1 MTWSADER
9 EAALAVEALDP
20 GAEVTGP
27 GWRLRLGPEAR
38 EPRVGA
44 CVDDA
49 WLLLD
54 EPLESGVLSH
64 ATLARANGALPGG
77 AKFALVPEDERIHV
91 RAELP
96 LQLGT
101 DLAPRLLEALRG
113 CARAIALARGE
124 CELDDDAP
132 PRAADPGGDAA
143 VAAASEDDLS
153 RLCEETG
160 WVFNRRSSGFP
171 TLDLEGTGGFF
182 QGQLERRADGVVS
195 LGAEIQDCDAASE
208 ACEEALAVFSLR
220 TCGSQRFARAVW
232 TQAGGRAAPRFE
244 VILAADPSPAELSE
258 ALSALSVAV
267 RFGARELQVLAR
279 SEEVARRYLA
289 HQPRPRQPAAPTR
302 RRVRGNR
309 RAAGAG
315 AKGQAAVPRM

>member
-9 EAALAVEALDP
+9 EVALAIEAVDP
-20 GAEVTGP
+20 SAEVTGS
-27 GWRLRLGPEAR
+27 GWRLRLGPGAR
-38 EPRVGA
+38 APRIGA
-44 CVDDA
+44 FVDDA

-54 EPLESGVLSH
+54 EPLESGVLSNASL
-64 ATLARANGALPGG
+64 ATANGGLPGG

-101 DLAPRLLEALRG
+101 DLAARLLEALRG
-113 CARAIALARGE
+113 CERAIALARGK
-124 CELDDDAP
+124 CELEGVALP
-132 PRAADPGGDAA
+132 GAGDPGGDAA
-143 VAAASEDDLS
+143 VAPASEDDLS

-171 TLDLEGTGGFF
+171 TVDLEGTRGFF
-182 QGQLERRADGVVS
+182 QGRLERRAGGVVS
-195 LGAEIQDCDAASE
+195 LSAEIQDCDAATS
-208 ACEEALAVFSLR
+208 ACEEALAVFLLR
-220 TCGSQRFARAVW
+220 SCGLQRMARAVGAP
-232 TQAGGRAAPRFE
+232 TGERVAPRFE

-267 RFGARELQVLAR
+267 RFGAGELQVLAR
-279 SEEVARRYLA
+279 SEEVALSYLA
-289 HQPRPRQPAAPTR
+289 HQPRPRRPAAAAR
-302 RRVRGNR
+302 KRVRR
-309 RAAGAG
+309 STRATEAS